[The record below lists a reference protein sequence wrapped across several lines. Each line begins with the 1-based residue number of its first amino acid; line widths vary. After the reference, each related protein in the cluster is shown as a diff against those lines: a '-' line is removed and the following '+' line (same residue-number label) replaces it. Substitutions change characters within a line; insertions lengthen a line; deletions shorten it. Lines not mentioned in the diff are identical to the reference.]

1 MATVLRAQVETEKP
15 GTVRV
20 RAKAAPGH
28 ELDARP
34 IGGFYVRR
42 RFAGDEFKIAKPEDF
57 SPRWMEFVDQP
68 PKEWLD
74 KISIREEERG
84 QFMAQSVEENFKPPA
99 EREFSMAEVGRSKPV
114 QIDYRNG
121 TVKKDEII

>member
-1 MATVLRAQVETEKP
+1 MATVLRAQVETERP
-15 GTVRV
+15 GTVKV

-42 RFAGDEFKIAKPEDF
+42 RYEGDVFYIAKPEDF

-68 PKEWLD
+68 PKDWLE
-74 KISIREEERG
+74 KIGIREEQREA
-84 QFMAQSVEENFKPPA
+84 FMVRAAEENAKTPDA
-99 EREFSMAEVGRSKPV
+99 AMFSMAEAGRAKPV
-114 QIDYRNG
+114 EIDYRNG
-121 TVKKDEII
+121 TVKGADAI